1 MKYQRHLRALLPVLL
16 LMFSPAIL
24 AQAAETAPVVE
35 EQKAPVSSGQEVEIN
50 EDNYRQFMELRDP
63 RQQRSIMP
71 EDAFK
76 PASGSQKLDELP
88 EESQKH
94 LRNQLREIIVRGDQW
109 KPGDEGTDY
118 PYVPSEAAAKNSQLQ
133 QKEAEAWGELVDSY
147 HKREAQIFENSAR
160 TQASMASDSELNGNP
175 GGGQGE
181 KQGSSKNSGAQ
192 GESSQQS
199 EQQSPAKQNSEEAG
213 KQANTSNVTSSSSSA
228 GVSQNAM
235 EFLQR
240 MGKQQGEGNQATAS
254 NNAGQPENNA
264 SSGPGGPG
272 EEQNAEA
279 ESGPG
284 GKAEEQNQVTQQ
296 NDSEQSSSAESQTQ
310 NMPNDPNASE
320 LAGTSQNALEFLQ
333 QQGSEGE
340 NSSDGDSETPS
351 DETGDA
357 DELAQSSQETTEEQ
371 QNGDSPIDSSS
382 PPSTSNET
390 RADATSG
397 IDQNALEYLIGQQ
410 NQPNDQAGTNQA
422 GTTGTLSIGELR
434 NARGT
439 GNSEVVA
446 PPVVKENDEQ
456 SGGSPPDKDGD
467 G

>member
-1 MKYQRHLRALLPVLL
+1 MKYQTHLRTLLSISL

-24 AQAAETAPVVE
+24 AQATATVPVVE
-35 EQKAPVSSGQEVEIN
+35 EQENPVSSGQEVEIN

-109 KPGDEGTDY
+109 QPGDEATDY
-118 PYVPSEAAAKNSQLQ
+118 PYVPSEAAANNSELQ
-133 QKEAEAWGELVDSY
+133 KQEAEAWGELVDSY
-147 HKREAQIFENSAR
+147 HKREGQIYENSAR
-160 TQASMASDSELNGNP
+160 TRAAMASDSELSGNP

-181 KQGSSKNSGAQ
+181 KQGASENSGGQ
-192 GESSQQS
+192 GESGQAS
-199 EQQSPAKQNSEEAG
+199 EQKSRSEQDSKEAE
-213 KQANTSNVTSSSSSA
+213 KLANTSNVTNSSSSA

-240 MGKQQGEGNQATAS
+240 MGNQQGKGTQATAS
-254 NNAGQPENNA
+254 SNAGQQNSDA

-272 EEQNAEA
+272 EEQNADA

-296 NDSEQSSSAESQTQ
+296 NDSEQSSSAERQSQD
-310 NMPNDPNASE
+310 MPNDPNAE

-357 DELAQSSQETTEEQ
+357 DELAQSGQETGEEQ

-390 RADATSG
+390 GADATSG

-410 NQPNDQAGTNQA
+410 NPSNDQAGTNPA
-422 GTTGTLSIGELR
+422 GTSGTLSIGELQ

-439 GNSEVVA
+439 GSSAGEA
-446 PPVVKENDEQ
+446 PPVIKENDEQ
-456 SGGSPPDKDGD
+456 PIGNPPDKDGD